1 MNCKIKRLIGIICAV
16 CIAACMCGCGTKGNT
31 ASDGKVTI
39 SLGDFFED
47 EAANPDGYARNLELV
62 KKFEEL
68 HPNVKIENAK
78 WNFSVDT
85 YMAKAEGGTLP
96 TVYYIPLTE
105 GSKVIE
111 LGYAA
116 DITDEFKERGMYDN
130 LNEFM
135 LNNISRDGNIY
146 LVPEGNY
153 DVGIMVNIDLYKKA
167 GFIDDEGNLYQP
179 ETWEDLAQTAKT
191 IKEKTGVD
199 GFVLPTIGNCGG
211 WRFMPIA
218 WSYGTVFEK
227 KVDGKWQSA
236 FNSPECIEAMQYIS
250 DLKWK
255 YDVLPDN
262 NLVELSKV
270 SELFAANNVAMCMAE
285 KNTVDSLINNYKF
298 DKNKIGML
306 KLPAGPKKHVTL
318 MGGGYRVIDKNA
330 SPEQIKAAMD
340 WLEYLGVSVKLTDD
354 KKESLKK
361 DTESSVERGH
371 IVGLNS
377 VSPWKDSCEVMEYRN
392 QLGKEYMNVDPK
404 HIEKYND
411 KGKIEYRAEE
421 EIDAQALYALLD
433 SVIQEVLVNKNA
445 DIPALIEKASKD
457 FQKNNLDYAN

>member
-1 MNCKIKRLIGIICAV
+1 MNNKIKRLIGIVCAV
-16 CIAACMCGCGTKGNT
+16 CITASMCGCGTGNK
-31 ASDGKVTI
+31 AANDDVVTI
-39 SLGDFFED
+39 TLGDFFED
-47 EAANPDGYARNLELV
+47 EAANPEGYARNLERV

-78 WNFSVDT
+78 WSFSLDT
-85 YMAKAEGGTLP
+85 YMAKAESGTLP

-116 DITDEFKERGMYDN
+116 DITDEFKARGMYDN

-135 LNNISRDGNIY
+135 LNNISKDGNIY

-153 DVGIMVNIDLYKKA
+153 DEGIMVNIDLYKEA

-199 GFVLPTIGNCGG
+199 GFALPTIGNCGG
-211 WRFMPIA
+211 WRFMSIA

-227 KVDGKWQSA
+227 NVDGKWQAA
-236 FNSPECIEAMQYIS
+236 FNSPECAEAMQYIS

-262 NLVELSKV
+262 NLVELGRV
-270 SELFAANNVAMCMAE
+270 TEMFASNSVAMCIA
-285 KNTVDSLINNYKF
+285 NASTVDGLIDNYKY
-298 DKNKIGML
+298 DKNNIGMI
-306 KLPAGPKKHVTL
+306 KLPAGPKRHVTL

-330 SPEQIKAAMD
+330 SPEQVKAAMD
-340 WLEYLGVSVKLTDD
+340 WLEFQGISVNLTDD
-354 KKESLKK
+354 MKENLKK
-361 DTESSVERGH
+361 NVENRAERGLV
-371 IVGLNS
+371 VGLDS
-377 VSPWKDSCEVMEYRN
+377 VSPWKTSCEVTEYKSN
-392 QLGKEYMNVDPK
+392 LEKEYMNVDIK

-411 KGKIEYRAEE
+411 KEKIEYQAEE

-433 SVIQEVLVNKNA
+433 SVIQVNKNA
-445 DIPALIEKASKD
+445 DILGLLEKASKD